1 MPNILQDA
9 TTTMHKEVYS
19 DDQGGVLFHLNI
31 SFYLPE
37 KDCVDPFSKSQC
49 GALTQSQVD
58 GCVVSKQHHFTV
70 KSDVDRG
77 NLNTIRAPV
86 CGCMCVCVWVWV

>member
-19 DDQGGVLFHLNI
+19 DDQGGVLFHLNV

-37 KDCVDPFSKSQC
+37 KDCVDPFSKVPVWCFNIESGGWMC
-49 GALTQSQVD
+49 
-58 GCVVSKQHHFTV
+58 CV
-70 KSDVDRG
+70 
-77 NLNTIRAPV
+77 
-86 CGCMCVCVWVWV
+86 